1 MRKYLYQRLLLAI
14 PTLFGVTALIFIAM
28 RVLPGDPLM
37 AIYGESEGLH
47 ILTEEELEGA
57 RKSLGLD
64 KPLYL
69 QYLTWIGDVLKGDFG
84 RSFWQDKP
92 IRDRETGSP
101 APWSPAGR
109 T

>member
-47 ILTEEELEGA
+47 ILTEEELEKRRLA
-57 RKSLGLD
+57 VEKSWG
-64 KPLYL
+64 YMR
-69 QYLTWIGDVLKGDFG
+69 V
-84 RSFWQDKP
+84 
-92 IRDRETGSP
+92 DREIVEAMLREPSNLDV
-101 APWSPAGR
+101 
-109 T
+109 